1 MNFYHA
7 RVFDLATG
15 AIIRTR
21 NRALTAAET
30 GVYLLDETN
39 NIMAGERILI
49 EPFYVFSAYSNF
61 VDRVDAVQ
69 NLRAPELDGILSYET
84 NTATFWK
91 LTAGVWL
98 PYTPVAPLVGGGG
111 GGGGSVAVTGIAVR
125 VVAPISDNVTAVRVT
140 VAGLPPVTLDPFT
153 ADNLV
158 TVSGIT
164 VGVKTL
170 TVEMIRADATVS
182 IAYSCTA
189 TIPAMAGTPIISGTL
204 TVTAGIPVATGVL
217 SNAVVK
223 LVPGAVV
230 TVSFDASKP
239 VFATFSAYWNGHID
253 TITDRHNWDGT
264 GAITLNLPY
273 PASMVAGTQTL
284 ILAADNGAGV
294 NQLFASLPINVA
306 DIAVSVTGSIA
317 FTDTHELVGTG
328 GVLSGV
334 NGSVGVWVS
343 PVIAPITGA
352 LTVAVSYFGDLD
364 AETAI
369 KAITGN
375 IVVVADGTGFH
386 IQTAWSDRNNPVIVT
401 IPNQTTGTAT
411 PYTLSLVSGS
421 TGQFTT
427 VPGFPDVIG
436 TLHPSI
442 AAGGTTIRGGA
453 ITYQKSGATFAGIK
467 SGDMV

>member
-15 AIIRTR
+15 AITRTR

-39 NIMAGERILI
+39 NIVPGERILI
-49 EPFYVFSAYSNF
+49 EPFYVFSAYTNF
-61 VDRVDAVQ
+61 IDRVDAVQ

-98 PYTPVAPLVGGGG
+98 PYTPVPPLVGGGG
-111 GGGGSVAVTGIAVR
+111 GSGSVAVTGIAVR

-153 ADNLV
+153 ADDVV
-158 TVSGIT
+158 TVSGVT
-164 VGVKTL
+164 AGVKTL
-170 TVEMIRADATVS
+170 TVELVRADATVS

-189 TIPAMAGTPIISGTL
+189 TIPAMASTPTIAGTL

-217 SNAVVK
+217 SNAVIK

-230 TVSFDASKP
+230 SVSFDASKP
-239 VFATFSAYWNGHID
+239 AFTTFSAYWNGHTD
-253 TITDRHNWDGT
+253 TTTDTHSWDGT

-273 PASMVAGTQTL
+273 PASMIAGTQTL
-284 ILAADNGAGV
+284 VLAADNGAGD
-294 NQLFASLPINVA
+294 NQLFASLPVNVA
-306 DIAVSVTGSIA
+306 DIAVPVTGAIA
-317 FTDTHELVGTG
+317 FTDTHELVGTAG
-328 GVLSGV
+328 MLVGV

-343 PVIAPITGA
+343 PVVTPITGA
-352 LTVAVSYFGDLD
+352 LVVAVSYFGDLD

-375 IVVVADGTGFH
+375 VFAVIDGTGFH
-386 IQTAWSDRNNPVIVT
+386 IDTAWSDRNNPVIVT

-427 VPGFPDVIG
+427 LPSFPDVIG

-442 AAGGTTIRGGA
+442 AAGGTAIRGGA